1 MLSMTCIHGHVKT
14 RYISDSIAGLF
25 SVVATLYSALNRGAL
40 IPPGPAPRATQ
51 PWPLHGPRTPA
62 PQVSLAKIEA
72 VTGSSV

>member
-40 IPPGPAPRATQ
+40 IPRPRPPRDPAMAPSWPQDSSAPGPSGQ
-51 PWPLHGPRTPA
+51 D
-62 PQVSLAKIEA
+62 
-72 VTGSSV
+72 